1 MSLTPNSSA
10 APSPALQPSD
20 TSRSSSPF
28 DLIAPET
35 PAQGDE
41 RGATEKHPFYYFGDG
56 NLILSV
62 RLIYSFGG
70 YAIDMLTSRWMG
82 QIVET

>member
-1 MSLTPNSSA
+1 MFLTSASSA

-28 DLIAPET
+28 DLTALGAPT
-35 PAQGDE
+35 VQADE
-41 RGATEKHPFYYFGDG
+41 LGAEKKHPFYYFRDG

-62 RLIYSFGG
+62 RLIHT
-70 YAIDMLTSRWMG
+70 IVWM
-82 QIVET
+82 